1 MAISP
6 RVEELVGKI
15 KEADDFVNEARSK
28 AHFHEASLVSARSE
42 VTQAEHKLSQLQNEL
57 MKAIKNPGATP
68 APGLYKANKL
78 ITTKVGTNHA

>member
-6 RVEELVGKI
+6 KVEELVGKI
-15 KEADDFVNEARSK
+15 KQASDFVDEARSK
-28 AHFHEASLVSARSE
+28 ANFHEASLNSARGE
-42 VTQAEHKLSQLQNEL
+42 VNQAEHKLSQLQVEL